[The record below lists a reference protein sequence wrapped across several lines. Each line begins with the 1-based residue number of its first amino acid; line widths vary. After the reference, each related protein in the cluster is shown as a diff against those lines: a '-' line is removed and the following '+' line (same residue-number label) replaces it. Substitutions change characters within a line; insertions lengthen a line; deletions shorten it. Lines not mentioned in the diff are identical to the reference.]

1 MNLKENIHRIKKM
14 MGLNESVVPFE
25 LFGITERLIGY
36 KTANFAL
43 YAHLF
48 SKLYDA
54 YEKGNLEKEYSILM
68 SDDNAN
74 KKMVKYFYNFI
85 INNTKFFEDKEVFT
99 ESNIHN
105 HINEEKNPPRFIS
118 SKVDDVVYGV
128 IDDMIRLNYGEIRIE
143 IHSNNDGELD
153 TTLLYDYNGDLIGE
167 ISRAYSNRNPEY
179 NTLWIEKGDADKFVD
194 SLTRYVPFDRAIRE
208 DYVKNYFQFEHGQGK
223 RILYILSRDR
233 Y

>member
-105 HINEEKNPPRFIS
+105 HIN
-118 SKVDDVVYGV
+118 
-128 IDDMIRLNYGEIRIE
+128 
-143 IHSNNDGELD
+143 
-153 TTLLYDYNGDLIGE
+153 
-167 ISRAYSNRNPEY
+167 
-179 NTLWIEKGDADKFVD
+179 
-194 SLTRYVPFDRAIRE
+194 
-208 DYVKNYFQFEHGQGK
+208 FEHGQGK